1 MATPSSSKKIQRVQR
16 AGVSRVAGQ
25 RRPVGFPA
33 AVIGIII
40 VGSILVWFARDARIN
55 VDGDRPRVGIDT
67 WYEAYGTYQCDE
79 YLENLSRPSKA
90 ADIESLGNGVILV
103 GPNSEETS
111 GANAVFSHFFDAQGM
126 KVTDDSVTFADGT
139 VLKAGDTC
147 GEGED
152 ATDDTVI
159 KMFLWPPQSSD
170 KTEPKVIDSNFG
182 DVRFEQSGAAFALA
196 LVPAD
201 TDQIDLPGAV
211 DRLSAPD
218 QGLPPRPSAEGET
231 TTTVAGEV
239 TTTVAGETTTT
250 VAGETT
256 TTAAVTTTTGG

>member
-33 AVIGIII
+33 AVIGIIV
-40 VGSILVWFARDARIN
+40 VGCILVWFARDARIN

-67 WYEAYGTYQCDE
+67 WYQAYGTYQCDE
-79 YLENLSRPSKA
+79 YLENLPRPAKA

-111 GANAVFSHFFDAQGM
+111 GSNAVFSHFFAAQGM
-126 KVTDDSVTFADGT
+126 EVTDDSVTFADGT

-147 GEGED
+147 GEGDD

-159 KMFLWPPQSSD
+159 KMFVWPPQASD
-170 KTEPKVIDSNFG
+170 KTEPTVIDSGFG

-218 QGLPPRPSAEGET
+218 QGLPPRPSADGET
-231 TTTVAGEV
+231 TTTVAEDGA
-239 TTTVAGETTTT
+239 TTTDAP
-250 VAGETT
+250 T
-256 TTAAVTTTTGG
+256 TTAAPTTTEG